1 MIGDVGHCTEQIL
14 SISRNQNYNILHIVF
29 KVLFFYFHLSWNMVV
44 FHQLQLME
52 QLAHPFI
59 VEEYF
64 SVIFLRQLDN
74 LNNAKQTL

>member
-1 MIGDVGHCTEQIL
+1 
-14 SISRNQNYNILHIVF
+14 
-29 KVLFFYFHLSWNMVV
+29 MVV